1 MVEVEIYPLISK
13 SIPDK
18 SELLATPQNK
28 KHGPLPSAVP
38 NPSAA
43 RTWGRTPLPLH
54 QHPSPKTVQTRPSAP
69 QGPLAGRVRRPRG
82 RFSVRA
88 ASPQTSG
95 RPGAARPPGP
105 ALREATD
112 APRAATPPIAA
123 PAGHSP
129 GPNVPRAA
137 PRQPQQYPKA
147 LRTAAANN
155 GGPAKTC

>member
-1 MVEVEIYPLISK
+1 MEVEIYPLISK

-18 SELLATPQNK
+18 SELLVTPQNK

-137 PRQPQQYPKA
+137 PRQPQQYPKP